1 VAKKWTTKV
10 FRNIDMLFNIL
21 KDLQRGWEE
30 GGEHVVM
37 TRGEPTIKSLH
48 RKRKQ
53 QGRKEVP
60 MGVLAINRQRWMQL
74 LMN

>member
-10 FRNIDMLFNIL
+10 FRNIDMLFNIF

-30 GGEHVVM
+30 GGEHVAM
-37 TRGEPTIKSLH
+37 TRGEPANKILH

-53 QGRKEVP
+53 QEKRCQWECWQSTDSDGC
-60 MGVLAINRQRWMQL
+60 NFQ
-74 LMN
+74 